1 MSGRLFLSFWDL
13 CLDNLPQG
21 RFERRV
27 ITAADAGAMI
37 RAARAGNALLCVSKD
52 DLLAPYRAKE
62 RRRHE
67 ELCSELRSKYHW
79 SLGFE
84 DFLSAFDGDSAGV
97 VSIMPLQVAE
107 LNPGDSL
114 LIVTCD
120 YRIADN
126 TGSISDPEDRFV
138 LAEDSV
144 AFNLITALL
153 PRETATS
160 KRTAPADR
168 PRMPVQTQSSSLHEF
183 TKE

>member
-27 ITAADAGAMI
+27 IAAVDAGAMI
-37 RAARAGNALLCVSKD
+37 RTARAGNTLLCVSKD
-52 DLLAPYRAKE
+52 DLIAPYRARE

-67 ELCSELRSKYHW
+67 ELCSVLRSNYHW

-84 DFLSAFDGDSAGV
+84 DFLSAFGGGRSDD
-97 VSIMPLQVAE
+97 VSIMPLQLAE
-107 LNPGDSL
+107 LKPGDSL

-126 TGSISDPEDRFV
+126 AGSSSDPQDRFV
-138 LAEDSV
+138 LAEDSIT
-144 AFNLITALL
+144 FNLITALF
-153 PRETATS
+153 PQETATS
-160 KRTAPADR
+160 
-168 PRMPVQTQSSSLHEF
+168 
-183 TKE
+183 